1 MTRRILLA
9 WEFGGGLGHL
19 ANLRTIALRCLE
31 LGIEPVATVP
41 SAQQA
46 LRAWRG
52 SQWPVVQGP
61 FARRPRTGL
70 APPETYAD
78 ILWQGGF
85 DDEEA
90 LVAAVSAWQRLFA
103 QHRIDA
109 LLLDY
114 APTAQLAGWLS
125 GLPMSAYGAAISL
138 PPLPLPPLRP
148 WMPVREHVLLH
159 SQDRLLHRISNVA
172 RHFGCSAPSTLAGWL
187 HAPRRF
193 MNGIDEI
200 NPFGPF
206 PAANYLGP
214 LGRMA
219 GPPDAAFPWPGGPL
233 FGQPRLLAYLK
244 ASKAAEDLLNVVARM
259 NVSVVCVMPGAPAHW
274 CDRHNSQNVTILTM
288 PTTLDTAMQ
297 AADLVISHGSA
308 GMVCEALLAG
318 KPQLLVPLDAEK
330 ALITR
335 KVTATKAARG
345 LMPDSVGARAGGE
358 LESLLW
364 SGEAKSAAT
373 AVAHRYTRVNWATRL
388 DRMLSHGNG

>member
-1 MTRRILLA
+1 
-9 WEFGGGLGHL
+9 
-19 ANLRTIALRCLE
+19 
-31 LGIEPVATVP
+31 
-41 SAQQA
+41 
-46 LRAWRG
+46 
-52 SQWPVVQGP
+52 
-61 FARRPRTGL
+61 
-70 APPETYAD
+70 
-78 ILWQGGF
+78 
-85 DDEEA
+85 
-90 LVAAVSAWQRLFA
+90 
-103 QHRIDA
+103 
-109 LLLDY
+109 
-114 APTAQLAGWLS
+114 
-125 GLPMSAYGAAISL
+125 
-138 PPLPLPPLRP
+138 
-148 WMPVREHVLLH
+148 
-159 SQDRLLHRISNVA
+159 
-172 RHFGCSAPSTLAGWL
+172 
-187 HAPRRF
+187 
-193 MNGIDEI
+193 
-200 NPFGPF
+200 
-206 PAANYLGP
+206 
-214 LGRMA
+214 
-219 GPPDAAFPWPGGPL
+219 
-233 FGQPRLLAYLK
+233 
-244 ASKAAEDLLNVVARM
+244 M